1 MKLGTVSAATRNI
14 MDDLVLTFDRTGD
27 VSKLEGC
34 NTRGIAYRWDIFQRW
49 LRRIPPGSNA
59 LDFGAGSLRES
70 FDLVQ
75 RGFCVT
81 SVDNDISLL
90 ETYKAKY
97 QWPKAVHEMVAA
109 PDVESALAKLG
120 DRKFALILC
129 FDVLEHL
136 ADPVSTLKEFA
147 RCLDKHGLLFVTV
160 PNGWTL
166 FELAF
171 RIDLMLANLTG
182 RSYRPG
188 EPHLQMN
195 SPAKWRTL
203 LSRGGFKILEHEMQ
217 IGFFANTAA
226 ALIQLPLL
234 LGGRVARKLG
244 VKVDAQTLAAR
255 LYGGRRAQLMDQL
268 DRRTKPLLNSLYGWN
283 LFVLERAA

>member
-1 MKLGTVSAATRNI
+1 M
-14 MDDLVLTFDRTGD
+14 DLVLTFDRTSD

-49 LRRIPPGSNA
+49 LRRIPSGSSA

-81 SVDNDISLL
+81 SIDNDISVL
-90 ETYKAKY
+90 EAYKARY
-97 QWPKAVHEMVAA
+97 QWPDAFHEVVAA
-109 PDVESALAKLG
+109 PDLESALAKLG
-120 DRKFALILC
+120 DRKFSLILC

-136 ADPVSTLKEFA
+136 ADVVPTLKELA
-147 RCLDKHGLLFVTV
+147 RCLDKGGLLFVTV

-171 RIDLMLANLTG
+171 RINLMLANMTG
-182 RSYRPG
+182 RSFRPG

-195 SPAKWRTL
+195 SPATWRTL
-203 LSRGGFKILEHEMQ
+203 LNRGGLKILEHEMQ

-234 LGGRVARKLG
+234 LGGRLARRLG
-244 VKVDAQTLAAR
+244 VKVDAEALAAR
-255 LYGGRRAQLMDQL
+255 LYGGPQAHLMELL
-268 DRRTKPLLNSLYGWN
+268 DRRTKPLLKSLYGWN
-283 LFVLERAA
+283 LFVLEKAI

>member
-1 MKLGTVSAATRNI
+1 MGVA
-14 MDDLVLTFDRTGD
+14 LTFDRTSD

-49 LRRIPPGSNA
+49 LRYIPPGSSA

-70 FDLVQ
+70 FDLIQ

-81 SVDNDISLL
+81 SVDNDISVL
-90 ETYKAKY
+90 EAYKAKY
-97 QWPKAVHEMVAA
+97 QWPEAVHEVVAA
-109 PDVESALAKLG
+109 PDLESALAKLG
-120 DRKFALILC
+120 NRKFALILC

-136 ADPVSTLKEFA
+136 ADPVPTLKEFA
-147 RCLDKHGLLFVTV
+147 RWLDEDGLLFVTV
-160 PNGWTL
+160 PNGRTL

-171 RIDLMLANLTG
+171 RINLMLANMTG
-182 RSYRPG
+182 RSFRPG

-195 SPAKWRTL
+195 SPSRWRTL
-203 LSRGGFKILEHEMQ
+203 LSRGGFKILEHDMQ

-234 LGGRVARKLG
+234 LGGRFARKLG
-244 VKVDAQTLAAR
+244 VKVDAEALAAR
-255 LYGGRRAQLMDQL
+255 LYGGPQARLMDLL
-268 DRRTKPLLNSLYGWN
+268 DRRTKPLLNGFYGWN
-283 LFVLERAA
+283 LFVLEKAR